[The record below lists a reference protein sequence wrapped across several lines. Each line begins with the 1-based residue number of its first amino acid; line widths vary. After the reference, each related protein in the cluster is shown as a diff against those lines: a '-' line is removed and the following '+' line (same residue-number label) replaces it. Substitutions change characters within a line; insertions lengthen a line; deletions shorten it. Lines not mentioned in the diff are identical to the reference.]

1 VGADASP
8 EKSFREVSLGRR
20 AEAAESATPTDT
32 SGKEMRTICDIRAS
46 SEPLTRVSRDAILA
60 HFVMKPPMPCL
71 PGFWWGDFS
80 LPISWKRSLCSC
92 TNYFLPIALLVTVNV
107 VLAVFPAASAAVTV
121 RRPFPP
127 ASVVRPRNAHDANVV
142 VRGTTIGQRDT
153 TSSLDWQHRLQA
165 GFPRIPGRFA
175 LLLTLM

>member
-1 VGADASP
+1 
-8 EKSFREVSLGRR
+8 
-20 AEAAESATPTDT
+20 
-32 SGKEMRTICDIRAS
+32 
-46 SEPLTRVSRDAILA
+46 
-60 HFVMKPPMPCL
+60 
-71 PGFWWGDFS
+71 
-80 LPISWKRSLCSC
+80 
-92 TNYFLPIALLVTVNV
+92 V

-165 GFPRIPGRFA
+165 GFLESRDGFRFTAYTHVSAGGRSAQSRGPRIEHGSRQGCAAFFGGRN
-175 LLLTLM
+175 LRETPSELIESPRL